1 MPPKKND
8 NDDDDPELRTSGRK
22 VSKKETVESFTD
34 WLSSHDIDMNPPAMD
49 DIMRIEPEELADEIE
64 RRHGIGETI
73 PSLIKDFLKFCR
85 IMPSD
90 AEAAAEATF
99 TKIAASH
106 LCDYDSFEYL
116 IEAGFDVARSIE
128 HPIPD
133 WDSRVV
139 SHNSVVIR
147 ELKCHVCFEWTL
159 NSGCVSVCSVD

>member
-1 MPPKKND
+1 MQYHNAVEKD
-8 NDDDDPELRTSGRK
+8 ASELL
-22 VSKKETVESFTD
+22 E
-34 WLSSHDIDMNPPAMD
+34 
-49 DIMRIEPEELADEIE
+49 
-64 RRHGIGETI
+64 
-73 PSLIKDFLKFCR
+73 FCP

-90 AEAAAEATF
+90 GEAAAEAMF

-139 SHNSVVIR
+139 SHNLVVLR

-159 NSGCVSVCSVD
+159 NSGTYQCVRLIECSGTRPRETQRIINRDQRPPLGGPPLISSIFDTCDLWIVMAKADQSGKPTPIHRLTK